1 MQHRRA
7 REEDSAV
14 LIDVAA
20 GAEKGDSHGSTA
32 NASENWAAS
41 SLGAGT
47 TLPEATRCPKGP
59 QPSVQMAALSFQH
72 MSQPAGDAHACPL
85 GFWPFGDPD
94 GCDMRDVQDE
104 DSVVRYHLFSA
115 PWAVLRYYAEDLHL
129 KLPLQGGAT
138 DNSFQE
144 LPNQAS
150 NWAASLLEWLEFP
163 NILLEDVPDVPHKS
177 YSCQFKW
184 LDVKVH
190 FLLSSMSVVG
200 GHGVLGPRFLGSEN
214 QATFFP
220 ITYRHQILFE
230 VLAKTP
236 YGHERKRLF
245 GIDQPLGEGVF
256 SAAFPQHDV
265 IPGASGAG
273 QGGRAATRGPFLC
286 PGLGPRAEG
295 LSTDV
300 PSSERPSWTPS
311 PQSGSFALEQQPCIL
326 GFVCLV
332 PMLGRRPPVGP
343 LTTPPE
349 GPRALGLTQRQVR
362 LQPWARWHKWHKY
375 QLLDHV
381 RRYLGEKV
389 AFYFAWLSQHSLA
402 EPCPCPTP
410 WPHKIAMRLP
420 SIAHAHVCQDGDQ
433 CWGAVQGGG
442 SCPCGVYRPRVTQG
456 EATHSLRGPG
466 CGGGV
471 AVARALAPKASR
483 LSDHGGTVLG
493 LLPLRVRVS
502 PTSPREAACAVLA
515 GSTVVTVMVAV
526 MVMCLGSIV
535 LYWAIMAILVSR
547 SDNTLLA
554 AWASRVSSLMGSMV
568 NLVFILNL
576 SKIYMAL
583 AHVLTKWGQ
592 IHPFHKLHKLQ
603 SWSRRGTETTF
614 EDTFTLN
621 VFIFQF
627 VNFSSPI
634 HIAFFKGRSAR
645 GTRSALPGHA
655 PCHAHSDRALG
666 EGGGGAG
673 VRHVVPLVLPPGG
686 LQAAAGAEA
695 WFAPRF
701 VGYPGN
707 YHTSPGVRS
716 EESDQ
721 DPAWE
726 DGAIVLGVS
735 VSRELR
741 GWWQRSRLCSKER
754 KAGLAR
760 CPRRQADYE
769 LLPFQGPFDGH
780 LEMVRGGFLKEG
792 ALQPSLRDEYHQEE
806 QERPEA
812 GAAVHSQ
819 GLPLK
824 GAMLQSGFITVFVA
838 ACLLAPL
845 FALLNNRV
853 EIRLHARKFV
863 RERRRPLAERA
874 QGIGICFPNLAGI
887 TRPAVISNWSRA
899 RNLRG
904 FVNFT
909 LARAPPALAA
919 AHNRTC
925 RIAKELAGQPVWGH
939 SLLPV
944 PSLVSGFRGDDGH
957 HARTYWNLLAIHLA
971 FIIHVVFSIGRVL
984 DLLAHDI
991 PGSVEIKVKRE

>member
-1 MQHRRA
+1 
-7 REEDSAV
+7 
-14 LIDVAA
+14 
-20 GAEKGDSHGSTA
+20 
-32 NASENWAAS
+32 
-41 SLGAGT
+41 
-47 TLPEATRCPKGP
+47 
-59 QPSVQMAALSFQH
+59 MAALSFQH

-177 YSCQFKW
+177 YSCQFK
-184 LDVKVH
+184 VSN
-190 FLLSSMSVVG
+190 LS
-200 GHGVLGPRFLGSEN
+200 RFLGSEN

-256 SAAFPQHDV
+256 SAAFPQHD
-265 IPGASGAG
+265 
-273 QGGRAATRGPFLC
+273 
-286 PGLGPRAEG
+286 
-295 LSTDV
+295 
-300 PSSERPSWTPS
+300 
-311 PQSGSFALEQQPCIL
+311 QPCIL

-332 PMLGRRPPVGP
+332 PMLGRRPPGP

-389 AFYFAWLSQHSLA
+389 AFYFAWLSESRAHRPSGPPGPLA
-402 EPCPCPTP
+402 ANRLAGSPTT
-410 WPHKIAMRLP
+410 AAP
-420 SIAHAHVCQDGDQ
+420 S
-433 CWGAVQGGG
+433 WGF
-442 SCPCGVYRPRVTQG
+442 
-456 EATHSLRGPG
+456 
-466 CGGGV
+466 
-471 AVARALAPKASR
+471 
-483 LSDHGGTVLG
+483 DHGGTVLG
-493 LLPLRVRVS
+493 LLPLRGGRKHS
-502 PTSPREAACAVLA
+502 LAEGRKQGRSCGGGWAAPQ
-515 GSTVVTVMVAV
+515 VAV

-535 LYWAIMAILVSR
+535 LYWAIMAILVCVQVRQHPPR
-547 SDNTLLA
+547 SLGVTRLQPHGA
-554 AWASRVSSLMGSMV
+554 MV

-583 AHVLTKWGQ
+583 AHVLTKWGARCAAQ
-592 IHPFHKLHKLQ
+592 THRTQ
-603 SWSRRGTETTF
+603 TTF

-645 GTRSALPGHA
+645 GTGSALPGHA
-655 PCHAHSDRALG
+655 PCRAHSDHALG

-721 DPAWE
+721 DLAWE

-780 LEMVRGGFLKEG
+780 LEMV
-792 ALQPSLRDEYHQEE
+792 
-806 QERPEA
+806 
-812 GAAVHSQ
+812 
-819 GLPLK
+819 
-824 GAMLQSGFITVFVA
+824 LQSGFITVFVA

-904 FVNFT
+904 FVTFT

-991 PGSVEIKVKRE
+991 PGSVEIKVKREYYLAKQALAEDEPVHSL